1 MTPRTTYSSI
11 STLRINGLEEINMLT
26 VFGCIKMYEM
36 PVYDMHRER
45 TVYTRFIMTLQWH
58 SVSLLWCKYN
68 VHSCISYNCIISYK
82 TYMLFKNGI

>member
-45 TVYTRFIMTLQWH
+45 TVYTRFIMT
-58 SVSLLWCKYN
+58 Y
-68 VHSCISYNCIISYK
+68 
-82 TYMLFKNGI
+82 NGILFHYFGVNIMYIAL